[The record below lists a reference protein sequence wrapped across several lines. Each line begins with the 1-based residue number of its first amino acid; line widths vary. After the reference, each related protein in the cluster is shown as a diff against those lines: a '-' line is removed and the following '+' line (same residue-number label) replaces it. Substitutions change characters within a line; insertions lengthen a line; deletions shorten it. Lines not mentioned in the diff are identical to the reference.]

1 MTYEQTVDALT
12 ASVQVEIEYRHVPFS
27 TNNYQ
32 VQQIAAAAKWLQGN
46 GKFGLMLLGL
56 PGNGKTTL
64 MNAIISLINTLD
76 LEDCYGDSIGVRTV
90 SAIELA
96 RINRDNY
103 GEFQKLCSY
112 PWLAIDDLGQEPK
125 EILDYGNVLTPAVE
139 LICRRYDEQLFT
151 IVTSNLTVKKEDKNC
166 LRSVY
171 GDRIADR
178 FNEMMQCIVF
188 ENKTYR

>member
-1 MTYEQTVDALT
+1 
-12 ASVQVEIEYRHVPFS
+12 
-27 TNNYQ
+27 
-32 VQQIAAAAKWLQGN
+32 
-46 GKFGLMLLGL
+46 MLLGL

-76 LEDCYGDSIGVRTV
+76 LKDCYGDSIGVRTV

-151 IVTSNLTVKKEDKNC
+151 IVTSNITVKKDGKNS